1 MPKKITVYTR
11 PRCAHCMQTKKLL
24 DNLGMEY
31 VEVDLIENPSA
42 LAKIKDEWGFTQAP
56 VVETEDD
63 VWSGHRPERIRDIE
77 R

>member
-1 MPKKITVYTR
+1 MSKKITVYTR
-11 PRCAHCMQTKKLL
+11 PNCPHCVHTKKLL
-24 DNLGMEY
+24 DNLSLAY
-31 VEVDLIENPSA
+31 DEVDLIENPAA